1 MGNTEYFKLRLFQ
14 ATLVAAA
21 LVGFTSCSGYQ
32 NPGNN
37 SGKTG
42 DGTNADS
49 LKARKND
56 TGQGADLN
64 NKELNRENDSI
75 KKLKTL

>member
-1 MGNTEYFKLRLFQ
+1 MPIIVALFEIS
-14 ATLVAAA
+14 
-21 LVGFTSCSGYQ
+21 SCSGYQ

-42 DGTNADS
+42 DGTTRDS
-49 LKARKND
+49 LKSKRND
-56 TGQGADLN
+56 TGSGANLR
-64 NKELNRENDSI
+64 NKAIERANDSI